1 MVGEPPELPGVRH
14 DYVDAGGLRTHVAL
28 AGPAD
33 APPILL
39 VHGWPQNWWTWR
51 HVIPTLAERFRVIA
65 PDLRG
70 HGWSAT
76 PTSGYEKEQLA
87 SDMLAVLDAL
97 AIERATWIGHD
108 WGGWTGFLAALRA
121 PERIERMLALCV
133 LHPWTK
139 PDLRKL
145 AVLLSYQG
153 PISLPTVGPRVAEPL
168 VRALLQI
175 GRRSD
180 RLEPSDIA
188 LFAEHIPPAV
198 TVAMYRTFL
207 TREIVPLARGRYA
220 SATLEVPTTL
230 ILGRAD
236 AVTKGTGSGPVE
248 GQPQL
253 HVEVL
258 DGVAHW
264 VPEQRPQAVIDWAQA
279 IDSTATALV
288 SDDF

>member
-1 MVGEPPELPGVRH
+1 MREPPDLPGVLH
-14 DYVDAGGLRTHVAL
+14 KYVDAGGLRTHVAL
-28 AGPAD
+28 AGPED
-33 APPILL
+33 APPALL

-70 HGWSAT
+70 HGWSEAAA
-76 PTSGYEKEQLA
+76 SGYEKEQLA

-97 AIERATWIGHD
+97 ALEQVTWIGHD

-121 PERIERMLALCV
+121 PQRIERMLALGV
-133 LHPWTK
+133 LHPWVRRD
-139 PDLRKL
+139 PRRL
-145 AVLLSYQG
+145 AVLLGYQG
-153 PISLPTVGPRVAEPL
+153 PISLPVVGLPVARPM
-168 VRALLQI
+168 VRAVLRA
-175 GRRSD
+175 GRGPD
-180 RLEPSDIA
+180 RLERGDAA

-198 TVAMYRTFL
+198 TVALYRTFL
-207 TREIVPLARGRYA
+207 AREMVPLARGRYA
-220 SATLEVPTTL
+220 NAVLEVPTTL

-236 AVTKGTGSGPVE
+236 AVTKGTPAGAVT

-264 VPEQRPQAVIDWAQA
+264 VPEQRPQAIIDWAQML
-279 IDSTATALV
+279 DP
-288 SDDF
+288 